1 MGWPGGT
8 GEVGGLRSLHCSFAD
23 RKFESQLKN
32 FIVTLRPSL
41 PSFSKEKVQYLS
53 VIVMSNKMSEK
64 QQFLNISLIIILA
77 ICFTVMGIPAL
88 SQIIV
93 SDFKVNQNTGPT
105 VGDQWDPELG
115 SDSLGNFKI
124 TWLDYS
130 PDQGRICGQLY
141 TAAGLA
147 IGENFLIYP
156 DSSDIKQTWSDMAVN
171 SAGDF
176 VIVWVGARD
185 LDRNL
190 YMRIFRADGTPAGDV
205 IQVNDDTTD
214 ARQYFPEVAINSH
227 GYIVIAW
234 NDSRDNSQNIYGQRF
249 TPNGISAGNNFRV
262 FEGPD
267 HPAEGECA
275 VAIDDSGR
283 FIITAVDDYYF
294 DLIGQR
300 FNQDGE
306 RLGDLFTVNDTELV
320 NGASYPAID
329 AERSGGFIITWV
341 DLRNDYI
348 NIYIQ
353 RYRDDGAPLDSNLRV
368 TQNTDNNW
376 IFDPEISINENGNFI
391 ISWEDYDGQVSDIFA
406 RLFLANGTPYDIS
419 FQVPANAGSDQK
431 APSIKMVGNHI
442 YSAWMDNRG
451 SSSHFDIWSNI
462 RQWDNPLII
471 RETSDFF
478 NPDGFVL
485 YQNYPNPFN
494 SRTKVTY
501 YLYRSAV
508 VNLSIY
514 DISGAEIIRLVNK
527 YQKAGRHEVV
537 FEAPALASGIY
548 ICRLQSG
555 DRIQSRKMFLI
566 K

>member
-1 MGWPGGT
+1 MM
-8 GEVGGLRSLHCSFAD
+8 
-23 RKFESQLKN
+23 K
-32 FIVTLRPSL
+32 
-41 PSFSKEKVQYLS
+41 
-53 VIVMSNKMSEK
+53 SNEMRDKHE
-64 QQFLNISLIIILA
+64 FLNISLIMILA
-77 ICFTVMGIPAL
+77 FYFTVRWTPAF

-93 SDFKVNQNTGPT
+93 SDFRVNQSTGPVT
-105 VGDQWDPELG
+105 GNQVYPSLG
-115 SDSLGNFKI
+115 SDSLGNYKVAW
-124 TWLDYS
+124 TDNSADSVRVY
-130 PDQGRICGQLY
+130 GQLY

-147 IGENFLIYP
+147 IGGNFLIYP
-156 DSSDIKQTWSDMAVN
+156 DSSDIRQTWSDMAAN

-176 VIVWVGARD
+176 VVVWVGARG
-185 LDRNL
+185 LERIL
-190 YMRIFRADGTPAGDV
+190 YMRIFRADGIPVGDA

-214 ARQYFPEVAINSH
+214 AKQYFPKVAINSH
-227 GYIVIAW
+227 GYIVITW
-234 NDSRDNSQNIYGQRF
+234 NDSRDNSQNIYAQRF
-249 TPNGISAGNNFRV
+249 TPDGTPAGNNFRV

-283 FIITAVDDYYF
+283 FVITAVDDYHA

-306 RLGDLFTVNDTELV
+306 RLGDLFTVNDTDLV
-320 NGASYPAID
+320 QSASYPAID

-341 DLRNDYI
+341 DLRDDYI
-348 NIYIQ
+348 NIYTQ
-353 RYRDDGAPLDSNLRV
+353 RYRDDGVPLDSNLRV
-368 TQNTDNNW
+368 AQNTDNNW

-391 ISWEDYDGQVSDIFA
+391 ILWEEYDGQVSDVFA
-406 RLFLANGTPYDIS
+406 RLFLANGTPYGIS
-419 FQVPANAGSDQK
+419 FQVPANGSSNQQ
-431 APSIKMVGNHI
+431 APGVKMVGNHI
-442 YSAWMDNRG
+442 YSVWMDNRA
-451 SSSHFDIWSNI
+451 SSTFFDIWSNI
-462 RQWDNPLII
+462 RQWDNPLMI

-494 SRTKVTY
+494 SRTKITY

-508 VNLSIY
+508 VSLSIY
-514 DISGAEIIRLVNK
+514 DISGAEILKLVNN

-537 FEAPALASGIY
+537 FDAKLLASGIY

-555 DRIQSRKMFLI
+555 DRIRSRKMFLI